1 MHESCIS
8 PAGSFKWIGLIDH
21 PVTSTGRMWVKKSW
35 VKEYIMLTSEQIAI
49 VNSTGNI
56 KISAVAGS
64 GKTTTLIEYA
74 RARPNQKILYL
85 AFNKAVKLEAE
96 RKFAE
101 KGISNVRI
109 ETAHS
114 LAFSQIVKKADYT
127 VKKDGYKT
135 PEIVELLGLNNFTGR
150 HTEYVLAT
158 HINAFISYFC
168 NSDKS
173 KVQELNYED
182 VVSHPAAKQFSINF
196 KGEISYQTRI
206 FLDKMNRGE
215 IPIIH
220 DFYLKKF
227 QLSKPTLYFDTI
239 LFDEGQDASE
249 TMLDIFLSQKAI
261 KVIVGDSHQQI
272 YGWRY
277 AVNSLEKV
285 NYPTY
290 SLSVSFRF
298 NQEIAELAKKV
309 ISWKKHIKTPS
320 DIEIT
325 GIGKPG
331 KIKTRAVIAR
341 TNTGLL
347 VKAIELLI
355 EKKEIGSVYFEGR
368 IENYTYANEG
378 ASIYDILNL
387 YSGEKEKIR
396 DKMIASMKDMDDL
409 EEYIKNTGDSQL
421 RMLVEVVKEYGKKI
435 PGYIKKLKEC
445 HLDHDDKDKA
455 DMIFSTVHRS
465 KGMEYDEVTLA
476 NDFITEEKIIDL
488 VDAEEVANM
497 AKLSE
502 EVNLLYV
509 AITRTKSDLY
519 IPEEIL
525 PEAAEEINNSLKKS
539 DPVKPAEKSYSYQSA
554 REKNK
559 SAYTPWTNHEDKKLI
574 ELFHDGKSTKELA
587 KIFERTTGAINSRI
601 EKLQR

>member
-1 MHESCIS
+1 
-8 PAGSFKWIGLIDH
+8 
-21 PVTSTGRMWVKKSW
+21 
-35 VKEYIMLTSEQIAI
+35 MLTREQIAI
-49 VNSTGNI
+49 VGSRGNI
-56 KISAVAGS
+56 KINAVAGS

-74 RARPNQKILYL
+74 RARPGEKILYL

-96 RKFAE
+96 KKFLE
-101 KGISNVRI
+101 KGVTNVRI

-114 LAFSQIVKKADYT
+114 LAYSQIVRRANYT
-127 VKKDGYKT
+127 LKNEGYKT
-135 PEIVELLGLNNFTGR
+135 PEVVEILDLNNYTGR
-150 HTEYVLAT
+150 HTEYILAT

-168 NSDKS
+168 NSDKAR
-173 KVQELNYED
+173 VQELNYEE
-182 VVSHPAAKQFSINF
+182 VVNDPAAKQFALNF
-196 KGEISYQTRI
+196 KEEISHQTRL
-206 FLDKMNRGE
+206 FLDKMNKGE
-215 IPIIH
+215 IPILH

-227 QLSKPTLYFDTI
+227 QLGKPALSFDTI

-249 TMLDIFLSQKAI
+249 AMLDIFLSQPAT

-285 NYPTY
+285 NYPSY
-290 SLSVSFRF
+290 DLSTSFRF
-298 NQEIAELAKKV
+298 NQEIAQLAKEIV
-309 ISWKKHIKTPS
+309 SWKRHLKIPS
-320 DIEIT
+320 DIKIT

-341 TNTGLL
+341 TNAGLL

-368 IENYTYANEG
+368 IENYTYATEG
-378 ASIYDILNL
+378 ASIYDVLNL
-387 YSGEKEKIR
+387 YSGEKEWIR
-396 DKMIASMKDMDDL
+396 DKMIASMKDIDEL
-409 EEYIKNTGDSQL
+409 EEYIENTGDSQL

-455 DMIFSTVHRS
+455 DMIFSTVHRC

-476 NDFITEEKIIDL
+476 DDFITEEKIIDL
-488 VDAEEVANM
+488 ADEQETAGL
-497 AKLSE
+497 AKLAE

-509 AITRTKSDLY
+509 AVTRTKSELH
-519 IPEEIL
+519 ISEEIVPGPL
-525 PEAAEEINNSLKKS
+525 NKTDNSSDKS
-539 DPVKPAEKSYSYQSA
+539 KSEKPAGKNYDYQSV

-559 SAYTPWTNHEDKKLI
+559 SAYAPWTKEDDKKLTA
-574 ELFHDGKSTKELA
+574 LFQKGRSTKELA
-587 KIFERTTGAINSRI
+587 KILERTTGSVVSRI
-601 EKLQR
+601 KKLQLYPSD

>member
-1 MHESCIS
+1 
-8 PAGSFKWIGLIDH
+8 
-21 PVTSTGRMWVKKSW
+21 
-35 VKEYIMLTSEQIAI
+35 MLTKEQIAI
-49 VNSTGNI
+49 VGSSGNI
-56 KISAVAGS
+56 KINAVAGS

-74 RARPNQKILYL
+74 RARPGEKILYL

-96 RKFAE
+96 RKFSE
-101 KGISNVRI
+101 KGVANVRI

-114 LAFSQIVKKADYT
+114 LAYSQIVRRANYT
-127 VKKDGYKT
+127 LKKDGYKT
-135 PEIVELLGLNNFTGR
+135 PEIVEILDLNNYTGR
-150 HTEYVLAT
+150 HTEYILAT

-182 VVSHPAAKQFSINF
+182 VVHDPAAKQFAINF
-196 KGEISYQTRI
+196 KEEIAHQTRI
-206 FLDKMNRGE
+206 FLDKMNKGE

-227 QLSKPTLYFDTI
+227 QIGKPVLYFDTI
-239 LFDEGQDASE
+239 LFDEGQDASG
-249 TMLDIFLSQKAI
+249 TMLDIFLSQKAT

-285 NYPTY
+285 NYPSY
-290 SLSVSFRF
+290 DLSISFRF
-298 NQEIAELAKKV
+298 NQEIAQLAKDI
-309 ISWKKHIKTPS
+309 ISWKKHLKIPSEIK
-320 DIEIT
+320 IT
-325 GIGKPG
+325 GSGKPG

-341 TNTGLL
+341 TNAGLL

-368 IENYTYANEG
+368 IENYTYASEG

-387 YSGEKEKIR
+387 YSGEKEWIR
-396 DKMIASMKDMDDL
+396 DKMIASMKDIDEL
-409 EEYIKNTGDSQL
+409 EEYIENTGDSQL

-455 DMIFSTVHRS
+455 DMIFSTVHRC

-476 NDFITEEKIIDL
+476 DDFITEEKMIDL
-488 VDAEEVANM
+488 AAAQETSNT
-497 AKLSE
+497 AKLVE

-509 AITRTKSDLY
+509 AVTRTKSELY
-519 IPEEIL
+519 ISEDIL
-525 PEAAEEINNSLKKS
+525 PEPE
-539 DPVKPAEKSYSYQSA
+539 KPAGKNYNYQSV

-559 SAYTPWTNHEDKKLI
+559 SAYAPWTNEEDKKLAA
-574 ELFHDGKSTKELA
+574 LFQKGKSAKELA
-587 KIFERTTGAINSRI
+587 KIFERTTGSIVSRVK
-601 EKLQR
+601 KLQLNS